1 VDALIPRPYQVE
13 AEGAIWQYFQAKTGN
28 PLIALPTGTGK
39 SLVIGW
45 FIQHVMERYPSS
57 RILALTHVKELIKQN
72 SSKLEQI
79 WPSAP
84 FGIYSAGLRKKE
96 HQWPIIF
103 GGIGTVANSIEVL
116 GSFDLMLVDEAHL
129 MSGKDDSMYGA
140 VVTALK
146 NRNPCLKVIGFTATP
161 YRTGQGLL
169 TESGLFTDICYD
181 CTTMRSFNRLIDDG
195 YMCMLIPK
203 RTNLTFDLSKV
214 PIRNGD
220 YATGELEERVDH
232 HDVTYTA
239 CKEALNI
246 ASNRNCWL
254 TFAAG
259 IKHAE
264 HIAEMLNNFGIP
276 SKAIHSKIPESDRD
290 QYISDFRT
298 GKLRC
303 AVTNNILTT
312 GFDHPPI
319 DLILM
324 MRPTLSTGLWV
335 QMLGRGTRPSPETQK
350 EDCLCIAKGQRVL
363 TDSGLVPIEQVTI
376 QHKVWDGTAF
386 VDHDGVVYKGEK
398 NVISYAGLTATP
410 DHNVWTKQGWSP
422 FGFCRQE
429 QIGISI
435 TGFDKTAVST
445 FEGYFTNNHSQ
456 GQTES
461 CLCSYTMHR
470 LFAYLRNG
478 VHKFNYWKSKLPSLW
493 QPASM
498 SKMVRKAL
506 QRCKTT
512 LSESIEQTLLRLWW
526 KRNTI
531 QLLQSYSN
539 GCVDSNQFRFIQT
552 SSARSNQQR
561 WTLRSWK
568 YSLDNTSA
576 KHAQCATKTSK
587 VYDIVNAGP
596 FNRFTVEGLLV
607 HNCLDFAGNTP
618 RLGPINDPV
627 LPRKKGQGQPGVAP
641 IRICDQCGTYNHA
654 SATVCYVCGYVFPHQ
669 VKISATA
676 GTDELIRTDVPM
688 VHQFRVDRV
697 LYNGFQSNGFNILRV
712 NYICGLR
719 DFSEIVCLEHPGKA
733 GGMAVQ
739 WWKQRMGSEKAPP
752 TVNEALNWCRELT
765 VPKQV
770 WVDVNRKYPK
780 IIKAEF

>member
-1 VDALIPRPYQVE
+1 
-13 AEGAIWQYFQAKTGN
+13 
-28 PLIALPTGTGK
+28 
-39 SLVIGW
+39 
-45 FIQHVMERYPSS
+45 MERYPSS

-72 SSKLEQI
+72 STKLEQI

-96 HQWPIIF
+96 HNWPIIF
-103 GGIGTVANSIEVL
+103 GGIGTVANSVEVL
-116 GSFDLMLVDEAHL
+116 GRFDLMLVDEAHL

-140 VVTALK
+140 VVAALK
-146 NRNPCLKVIGFTATP
+146 NKNPCLKVIGFTATP

-169 TESGLFTDICYD
+169 TESGLFTDVCYD
-181 CTTMRSFNRLIDDG
+181 CTTMRAFNRLIDDG

-220 YATGELEERVDH
+220 YATGELEERIDH

-239 CKEALNI
+239 CKEALTV

-264 HIAEMLNNFGIP
+264 HIAGMLNNFGIP

-335 QMLGRGTRPSPETQK
+335 QMLGRGTRPSIETAK
-350 EDCLCIAKGQRVL
+350 EDCL
-363 TDSGLVPIEQVTI
+363 
-376 QHKVWDGTAF
+376 
-386 VDHDGVVYKGEK
+386 
-398 NVISYAGLTATP
+398 
-410 DHNVWTKQGWSP
+410 
-422 FGFCRQE
+422 
-429 QIGISI
+429 
-435 TGFDKTAVST
+435 
-445 FEGYFTNNHSQ
+445 
-456 GQTES
+456 
-461 CLCSYTMHR
+461 
-470 LFAYLRNG
+470 
-478 VHKFNYWKSKLPSLW
+478 
-493 QPASM
+493 
-498 SKMVRKAL
+498 
-506 QRCKTT
+506 
-512 LSESIEQTLLRLWW
+512 
-526 KRNTI
+526 
-531 QLLQSYSN
+531 
-539 GCVDSNQFRFIQT
+539 
-552 SSARSNQQR
+552 
-561 WTLRSWK
+561 
-568 YSLDNTSA
+568 
-576 KHAQCATKTSK
+576 
-587 VYDIVNAGP
+587 
-596 FNRFTVEGLLV
+596 
-607 HNCLDFAGNTP
+607 CLDFAGNTP

-739 WWKQRMGSEKAPP
+739 WWKHRMGSEKAPP
-752 TVNEALNWCRELT
+752 TVNEALNWCRELS